1 MTFWAILILLV
12 LVAGLV
18 AYVGDTVAKRVGKRH
33 WRFLGLRPR
42 ATGTLVAIGTGV
54 LIALGAFG
62 TFFLLV
68 KDARET
74 ILQAEQVRAERD
86 RLRGEVGRYS
96 NQIQLLESRAA
107 QTFAENERLK
117 EDRVEFERN
126 IETQARQLEQTVE
139 LQKQTRLELENVL
152 TEREKLLQEV
162 DKLNQ
167 EVAKLGQAS
176 ERQRLALVQLEKSR
190 QTLLGEKQ
198 VLVNEKDQLKASREQ
213 LVQQVAKVE
222 KQLRDLEAA
231 SRTARTRYN
240 DLLAQTKELDSR
252 IRQLEADKRTL
263 EGDVAVLVGGSS
275 KPADTSKDQ
284 AKSLDALQKENTD
297 LRAKLVDS
305 QRELQ
310 QLRERGKLLVSTLDK
325 ALQQSLLAEQPL
337 EPGNESEALREVL
350 RRAENRAR
358 LLGLRGIEAVETPTL
373 GNPKPGLLL
382 ARSAGINAEGK
393 VRVRVEYRA
402 KERVFNAGEIL
413 AVGTLVLPT
422 SMSEMRRKLDSL
434 SQLAEEKL
442 VEAGWIPEKLAQGGV
457 SFEEFANFAAQA
469 AQVPAKKGFRVA
481 VVALDNLYPTDPPKL
496 GIRLVQ

>member
-42 ATGTLVAIGTGV
+42 ATGTVVAIGTGV

-68 KDARET
+68 RDARET
-74 ILQAEQVRAERD
+74 ILQAEQVRIDRD
-86 RLRGEVGRYS
+86 RLRGEVSRYS

-162 DKLNQ
+162 DKLG
-167 EVAKLGQAS
+167 KAS
-176 ERQRLALVQLEKSR
+176 QQQKLALDQLEKNR
-190 QTLLGEKQ
+190 QTLLSEKQ
-198 VLVNEKDQLKASREQ
+198 ALLNEKDQLKASREQ
-213 LVQQVAKVE
+213 LALQVAKVE

-252 IRQLEADKRTL
+252 VRQLEADKRTL
-263 EGDVAVLVGGSS
+263 EGDVAVLVGGSA
-275 KPADTSKDQ
+275 KPADTKNQ
-284 AKSLDALQKENTD
+284 TKTLDALQKENAD
-297 LRAKLVDS
+297 LRNKLVES
-305 QRELQ
+305 QRDLQ

-337 EPGNESEALREVL
+337 EPGSEAEALQEVL
-350 RRAENRAR
+350 RRSENRAR
-358 LLGLRGIEAVETPTL
+358 LLGLRGIEATETPAL
-373 GNPKPGLLL
+373 SNLKAGLLL

-402 KERVFNAGEIL
+402 KERAFSAGDVL
-413 AVGTLVLPT
+413 AIGTLVLPT
-422 SMSEMRRKLDSL
+422 TMSEMRRKLDSL
-434 SQLAEEKL
+434 SQQAEEKL
-442 VEAGWIPEKLAQGGV
+442 AQAGWIPEKLAQGGV

-469 AQVPAKKGFRVA
+469 SQIPSKKGFRVA